1 MTDRPHGNGAEEALN
16 VLRDIWSTDEGGAS
30 AHSIEQGRDNTPTGR
45 VCKNTAMLGIKGM
58 DDEGMA
64 AAMRAEWRR
73 QLEAE
78 GKAPAGT
85 RSIAELIDDGEL

>member
-1 MTDRPHGNGAEEALN
+1 M
-16 VLRDIWSTDEGGAS
+16 LRDIWNADEEAV
-30 AHSIEQGRDNTPTGR
+30 AEVRELEPTGR

-64 AAMRAEWRR
+64 AAMRAEWRK
-73 QLEAE
+73 QLETE

-85 RSIAELIDDGEL
+85 KSVAQRLADGDL

>member
-1 MTDRPHGNGAEEALN
+1 MTDSSNGNGAGEALN
-16 VLRDIWSTDEGGAS
+16 VLRDIWSAEAASGA
-30 AHSIEQGRDNTPTGR
+30 AAQIEAGREPEPTGKI
-45 VCKNTAMLGIKGM
+45 CKNTAMLGIKGM

-85 RSIAELIDDGEL
+85 KSIAQALADGDL

>member
-1 MTDRPHGNGAEEALN
+1 MSEKPNGDEAPRALD
-16 VLRDIWSTDEGGAS
+16 VLRDIWAADEGA
-30 AHSIEQGRDNTPTGR
+30 AAQIREQEPTGR

-64 AAMRAEWRR
+64 EAMRGEWRR
-73 QLEAE
+73 QMERE

-85 RSIAELIDDGEL
+85 RSIAQRLADGDL